1 MKKILFTLS
10 LIVSSIVNSQS
21 ITAENF
27 DSEKMNRALLS
38 EFNKFRKERNLDTL
52 IYSKPLHDS
61 VSYPNCLEVSSSGK
75 LYHPVITERWI
86 NNGVKNLI
94 SDESKNL
101 FNDKIS
107 TSSNTGLPAM
117 EYWENIFR
125 SDVDSFNSYEE
136 MAKHAIECWEN
147 SPGHKKTQNTSFL
160 SNNLPGFFAC
170 HSIYVPNGHI
180 YIFINFVRVLRF

>member
-21 ITAENF
+21 ITVENF
-27 DSEKMNRALLS
+27 DSEKMNQALLS

-61 VSYPNCLEVSSSGK
+61 VSYPNCLEVSGSGK
-75 LYHPVITERWI
+75 LYHPVITKRWVE
-86 NNGVKNLI
+86 NGVKNLI
-94 SDESKNL
+94 ANESKKL
-101 FNDKIS
+101 FNDNIS
-107 TSSNTGLPAM
+107 TSTTGLPTM

-125 SDVDSFNSYEE
+125 WDVDSFNSYEE
-136 MAKHAIECWEN
+136 MARYAIETWEL

-160 SNNLPGFFAC
+160 NKDLPGFFAC

-180 YIFINFVRVLRF
+180 YIFINFVRVWRY

>member
-27 DSEKMNRALLS
+27 DSEKMNQALLS

-61 VSYPNCLEVSSSGK
+61 VSYPNCLEVSGSGK
-75 LYHPVITERWI
+75 LYHPVVTKRWVE
-86 NNGVKNLI
+86 NGVKNLI
-94 SDESKNL
+94 ANESKKL
-101 FNDKIS
+101 FNDNISIS
-107 TSSNTGLPAM
+107 TSGLPAM

-125 SDVDSFNSYEE
+125 WDVDSFNSYEE
-136 MAKHAIECWEN
+136 MARYAIETWEL

-160 SNNLPGFFAC
+160 NKDLPGFFAC

-180 YIFINFVRVLRF
+180 YIFINFVRVWRY